1 MFGSVICLHLSAV
14 FSVCGAFIQVDP
26 ANQQLVDVEGRQRYF
41 HGVNVVVKE
50 PPWIPVDSS
59 YTFTDKD
66 MATLQELGLNALRL
80 GMMWPGVEPERG
92 KYNFTYLE
100 VARNLTKQ
108 AASYGIFTLLD
119 MHQDGY
125 NAKLC
130 GEGLPDWSVRTG
142 SELTMTL
149 ISFFTLNLFG
159 GLYMTIIIDI
169 NVLHANLH

>member
-80 GMMWPGVEPERG
+80 VATCGKVLHTQTCTHTHTHTHTHKQLPCPPILTHRLGMMWPGVEPERG

-100 VARNLTKQ
+100 IARNLTKQ
-108 AASYGIFTLLD
+108 
-119 MHQDGY
+119 
-125 NAKLC
+125 
-130 GEGLPDWSVRTG
+130 
-142 SELTMTL
+142 
-149 ISFFTLNLFG
+149 
-159 GLYMTIIIDI
+159 
-169 NVLHANLH
+169 

>member
-80 GMMWPGVEPERG
+80 VATCGKVLHTQTCTHTHTHARTHTHTHTHARTHTHTHTHKQLPCPPILTHRLGMMWPGVEPERG

-108 AASYGIFTLLD
+108 
-119 MHQDGY
+119 
-125 NAKLC
+125 
-130 GEGLPDWSVRTG
+130 
-142 SELTMTL
+142 
-149 ISFFTLNLFG
+149 
-159 GLYMTIIIDI
+159 
-169 NVLHANLH
+169 